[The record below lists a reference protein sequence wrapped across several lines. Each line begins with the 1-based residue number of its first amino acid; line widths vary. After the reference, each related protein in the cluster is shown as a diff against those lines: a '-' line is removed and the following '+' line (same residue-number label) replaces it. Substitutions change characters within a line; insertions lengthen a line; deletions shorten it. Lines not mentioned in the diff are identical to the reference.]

1 MRSRILAASTVAL
14 LALSY
19 IPFESAS
26 AQSPT
31 PTPTPTPTPD
41 QYQWVQLGPDTNEV
55 DIYFTG
61 AIAFFPIDK
70 DIRNGVRS
78 VFLVPGHKPYVSI
91 ATASIVS
98 WDLEP
103 SFITSGALGYG
114 LAVFELKTIK
124 LDSTNI
130 EETRFGFNGAEL
142 SDKEKYWYEGMDPTK
157 LRFAPFVADILA
169 DKAGRPPTNS
179 AKAAKVFGEWNYGQ
193 LYPVFLKDSI
203 GKQKWE
209 IGKRTAPIADGV
221 RLRLTLVNVG
231 DPLTLMI
238 NDKSIVIKGGSTVQI
253 SAYPATLPPA
263 KERKMIPHFKHL
275 WELADGGGTID
286 PPKCLDCPPTPDP
299 ARCPPLLLFP
309 VP

>member
-1 MRSRILAASTVAL
+1 
-14 LALSY
+14 
-19 IPFESAS
+19 
-26 AQSPT
+26 
-31 PTPTPTPTPD
+31 
-41 QYQWVQLGPDTNEV
+41 
-55 DIYFTG
+55 
-61 AIAFFPIDK
+61 
-70 DIRNGVRS
+70 
-78 VFLVPGHKPYVSI
+78 
-91 ATASIVS
+91 VS

-209 IGKRTAPIADGV
+209 IGKRTAPIADGYDFV
-221 RLRLTLVNVG
+221 SRSSMWGSV
-231 DPLTLMI
+231 DPH
-238 NDKSIVIKGGSTVQI
+238 DQRQSIVIKGGSTSRSPRTQRPSHPRR
-253 SAYPATLPPA
+253 SA
-263 KERKMIPHFKHL
+263 R
-275 WELADGGGTID
+275 
-286 PPKCLDCPPTPDP
+286 
-299 ARCPPLLLFP
+299 
-309 VP
+309 